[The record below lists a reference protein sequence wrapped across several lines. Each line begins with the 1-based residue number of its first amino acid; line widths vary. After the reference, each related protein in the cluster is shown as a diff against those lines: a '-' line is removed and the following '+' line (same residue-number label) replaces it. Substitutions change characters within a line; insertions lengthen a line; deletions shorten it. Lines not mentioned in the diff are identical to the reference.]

1 LSPPILIVP
10 GWTNAGPRHWMTL
23 WKQAH
28 PEYQCVEQRDW
39 EFPDRLEW
47 ATTLDAA
54 IRAAPAPPILVAHSL
69 GCITIAHWAA
79 EQKGR
84 TVDRIAGAMLVAP
97 ADVDAE
103 TAPEVVRG
111 FRPIPLVPFGF
122 PNVVVASRTDYYLT
136 FERATEL
143 AKAWDG
149 TLVDAGDAGHLN
161 TDAGYGPWP
170 AGEHILLDLQAR
182 LIDSA

>member
-1 LSPPILIVP
+1 
-10 GWTNAGPRHWMTL
+10 MTL
-23 WKQAH
+23 WEQVH
-28 PEYQCVEQRDW
+28 PEYQRVEQRDW
-39 EFPDRLEW
+39 DVPERTEW
-47 ATTLDAA
+47 VTTLDAV
-54 IRAAPAPPILVAHSL
+54 IGAASTPPILVAHSL

-79 EQKGR
+79 EQKR
-84 TVDRIAGAMLVAP
+84 RAAARIAGVMLVAP

-122 PNVVVASRTDYYLT
+122 PNVIVASRTDRYLT
-136 FERATEL
+136 FERAIEL
-143 AKAWDG
+143 RKAWG
-149 TLVDAGDAGHLN
+149 GSLVDAGDAGHLN

-182 LIDSA
+182 LIDIA